1 MFRSIFLSLLIFEC
15 FYSFSQN
22 SHSPYSI
29 FGVGDIYNSSVGRNQ
44 SFGGGGYAIRSNLY
58 LNPLNPASFT
68 ALDSMSFTFEFGMS
82 AGTNTISNQ
91 QASQKFDNSNL
102 NYVGFGT
109 RLNKHWSAGMG
120 LMPYSRVNSRISFT
134 TDLNGLSANTYYVSS
149 GGIYKL
155 YWANG
160 FNVAPGFSLGL
171 NIAYL
176 FGSVNKSRMV
186 LFPTSTASLN
196 TQSESDLRV
205 GDLFLEYGAQYQ
217 KKMADAKLT
226 AGFVMNTGTK
236 VSYERDILS
245 GTTYGV
251 NVNSIKD
258 NRLVDT
264 IESLSSVKENFD
276 IPFGTG
282 FGISYEKDNKF
293 LVLAD
298 IKYQD
303 WTNARFGG
311 NKDSLSYSTKFS
323 VGLEYIPNWNSP
335 NRAYERYRYRAGFF
349 AGKTPYK
356 LEGNHISDFGM
367 VFGVGIPLRRS
378 KTSFN
383 FAVEF
388 GQKGK
393 IQNNMIKENY
403 VVFTLNLSLS
413 DIWFVKYKY
422 Q

>member
-155 YWANG
+155 YWANEIG
-160 FNVAPGFSLGL
+160 
-171 NIAYL
+171 
-176 FGSVNKSRMV
+176 
-186 LFPTSTASLN
+186 
-196 TQSESDLRV
+196 
-205 GDLFLEYGAQYQ
+205 
-217 KKMADAKLT
+217 
-226 AGFVMNTGTK
+226 
-236 VSYERDILS
+236 
-245 GTTYGV
+245 
-251 NVNSIKD
+251 
-258 NRLVDT
+258 
-264 IESLSSVKENFD
+264 
-276 IPFGTG
+276 
-282 FGISYEKDNKF
+282 
-293 LVLAD
+293 
-298 IKYQD
+298 
-303 WTNARFGG
+303 
-311 NKDSLSYSTKFS
+311 
-323 VGLEYIPNWNSP
+323 
-335 NRAYERYRYRAGFF
+335 RA
-349 AGKTPYK
+349 
-356 LEGNHISDFGM
+356 H
-367 VFGVGIPLRRS
+367 V
-378 KTSFN
+378 
-383 FAVEF
+383 
-388 GQKGK
+388 
-393 IQNNMIKENY
+393 
-403 VVFTLNLSLS
+403 
-413 DIWFVKYKY
+413 
-422 Q
+422 